1 MKKKL
6 VSIIVPVYSSQE
18 LVDEFFKVFLERPQ
32 DGSYELII
40 VDNASTDQT
49 YNKLL
54 EYQDAIPQLVVYTY
68 NKKQSSYAAR
78 NYGVSVSKGDVLA
91 FVDFDCKVTDKY
103 LQNIDDFTESHKA
116 GEIVAGAV
124 DLYYVDKNIYEIFD
138 KYANLK
144 QESRVKR
151 NSVLTAN
158 LIVYRQD
165 YEAIGGF
172 DEVVSGGDHAFS
184 QKAVSQG
191 FSVTYDE
198 AYLVLHP
205 PRATYR
211 EHIIKAQRVG
221 KGLSQVFADSSVDF
235 SSKLNFTFKKLLT
248 LFFPLHQLSLVK
260 KIVKENKLSGK
271 EILMLIKLAYAVGF
285 NSRLASI
292 KQILANKT

>member
-1 MKKKL
+1 LKEKL
-6 VSIIVPVYSSQE
+6 VSIIVPVYNSE
-18 LVDEFFKVFLERPQ
+18 NLIDEFFKVFQSASINNNIDLN
-32 DGSYELII
+32 I
-40 VDNASTDQT
+40 VDNGSTDHT
-49 YNKLL
+49 YEKLKQYIDVL
-54 EYQDAIPQLVVYTY
+54 PQLNVYVY
-68 NKKQSSYAAR
+68 NEKQSSYAAR
-78 NYGVSVSKGDVLA
+78 NYGVSVSKGDILA

-103 LQNIDDFTESHKA
+103 LQNIIRFTQSHKP

-138 KYANLK
+138 KVANLK

-184 QKAVSQG
+184 QKAVSKG
-191 FSVTYDE
+191 FSVVYDG
-198 AYLVLHP
+198 AYLVKHP

-211 EHIIKAQRVG
+211 EHMIKAQRVG
-221 KGLSQVFADSSVDF
+221 KGLSQVFADSSASF
-235 SSKLNFTFKKLLT
+235 SSKLIFTFKKLLT
-248 LFFPLHQLSLVK
+248 LFFPLHQLSLVV

-271 EILMLIKLAYAVGF
+271 DVLMLIKVAYAVGF

-292 KQILANKT
+292 KQILVNKT